1 MEIWIGFGGI
11 IIAFSALWWKMT
23 TSLVTK
29 DDLKEMRR
37 QIDDRFGRIE
47 NDIRELRQAL
57 DDTSYRATPHKVR
70 RMISVSGQLRGV
82 SLPTSFGEPSSCSLR
97 HRQFLSI

>member
-1 MEIWIGFGGI
+1 MEIWVGFGGI

-47 NDIRELRQAL
+47 NDIRELRQL
-57 DDTSYRATPHKVR
+57 SLTFIYQFSDLP
-70 RMISVSGQLRGV
+70 
-82 SLPTSFGEPSSCSLR
+82 SLP
-97 HRQFLSI
+97 

>member
-1 MEIWIGFGGI
+1 MEIWIGFGGM

-37 QIDDRFGRIE
+37 HIDDRFGRIE
-47 NDIRELRQAL
+47 NDIRELRQL
-57 DDTSYRATPHKVR
+57 WTTHLTEQHRTK
-70 RMISVSGQLRGV
+70 
-82 SLPTSFGEPSSCSLR
+82 TGE
-97 HRQFLSI
+97 

>member
-1 MEIWIGFGGI
+1 MEIWIGFGGM
-11 IIAFSALWWKMT
+11 IIAFSALWWKVT

-47 NDIRELRQAL
+47 NDIRELRQFWTTHL
-57 DDTSYRATPHKVR
+57 TE
-70 RMISVSGQLRGV
+70 Q
-82 SLPTSFGEPSSCSLR
+82 
-97 HRQFLSI
+97 HRTKTDK